1 MQLQKATRQKVKLRL
16 GLSAVS
22 GGGKTM
28 SALLLAYGLCGD
40 WGKIGLID
48 TENDSASLYSHLG
61 SFNTLSLRPP
71 FSPERYTEAI
81 KACEDGGMEVIIID
95 SIAHEWEGEGGIID
109 LVDKIGGGFSGA
121 WKSLT
126 PRHEKFKQ
134 SILQSK
140 CHIITTVRRKT
151 EYVLQDK
158 TNKSGQTVQAPV
170 KVGLKEITR
179 EGWEYEVTLN
189 LEIDINHRATAS
201 KDRTGLFMDKDPF
214 VITSK
219 TGELIKQWCDEG
231 IDVAELKAAEEKK
244 AVAAATK
251 SLKAAKNLPQLQVAF
266 TSLPK
271 EIALLVVAVKDE
283 MKVKLTPIPSE

>member
-1 MQLQKATRQKVKLRL
+1 MLLQKATRQKVKLRL

-40 WGKIGLID
+40 WAKIGLID

-61 SFNTLSLRPP
+61 PFNTLSLRPP
-71 FSPERYTEAI
+71 FSPERYIEAI
-81 KACEDGGMEVIIID
+81 KACEDGGMEVIVID

-134 SILQSK
+134 AILQSK

-170 KVGLKEITR
+170 KVGLKEVTR

-201 KDRTGLFMDKDPF
+201 KDRTGLFMDQDPF
-214 VITSK
+214 VITAA
-219 TGELIKQWCDEG
+219 TGEKIKQWCDEG
-231 IDVAELKAAEEKK
+231 VDVDKERKVELKKAITAVGKAKSVVELSTIKKGLPDYIVHDASFIDAGKKKYELIMAEP
-244 AVAAATK
+244 VT
-251 SLKAAKNLPQLQVAF
+251 
-266 TSLPK
+266 T
-271 EIALLVVAVKDE
+271 
-283 MKVKLTPIPSE
+283 